1 MSPSMRGSSSG
12 RSSILLSFQRIIRPY
27 WATPSNTADDIFS
40 DMQCERVIFHLV
52 ALCFEES
59 NVARHKCRRIVR
71 RCFRI
76 ATKCLKMPPR
86 CSSMLAPTGKP
97 EADDGSGGG
106 RHLAQRCGRAPSPAP
121 PICEACCRFHPAAGV
136 FLLDLGCSKIM
147 TIASVSV
154 MKMITITTPRGVTIG
169 WGFRMMRGRA
179 T

>member
-1 MSPSMRGSSSG
+1 MMSPSMRGSSSG

-27 WATPSNTADDIFS
+27 WAISRMRS
-40 DMQCERVIFHLV
+40 VILV
-52 ALCFEES
+52 PPLPGRGSSQS
-59 NVARHKCRRIVR
+59 NVARHICRRIVF
-71 RCFRI
+71 RCFQI
-76 ATKCLKMPPR
+76 AAKCLKMPPG
-86 CSSMLAPTGKP
+86 CSSMLAPAGKP

-106 RHLAQRCGRAPSPAP
+106 RHLAQRCRRAPSPTP
-121 PICEACCRFHPAAGV
+121 PVCEACCRFHPAAGV

-169 WGFRMMRGRA
+169 WGFRMMRGCA